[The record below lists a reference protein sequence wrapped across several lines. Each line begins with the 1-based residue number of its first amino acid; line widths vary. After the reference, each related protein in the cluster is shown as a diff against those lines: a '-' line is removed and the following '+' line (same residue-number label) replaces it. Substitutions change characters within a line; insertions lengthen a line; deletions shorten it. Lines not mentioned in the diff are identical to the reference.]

1 MFIREIWGK
10 VTSLIVS
17 DFEIKLQKRELD
29 KLIPSFPLKY
39 VITSTNNKLQK
50 FHNNQVIMTIINLEE
65 NIQIKGQSVTGLRFY
80 YSVKISFFYLT

>member
-1 MFIREIWGK
+1 MFIGEIWGK

-17 DFEIKLQKRELD
+17 DFEIKFQKNELD
-29 KLIPSFPLKY
+29 KLIPSFPLKH

-80 YSVKISFFYLT
+80 YSVKISFFDLK